1 MCNAMQKSLVT
12 ILCCLALVAGCG
24 GGGGGTSPLPSPA
37 VDTTPNAFVFTDQ
50 SNVTVNTVVTSV
62 AITISGIN
70 TATPVSV
77 VGGTYSINSGA
88 FTAIAS
94 TLMNG
99 DTVQVRH
106 TSALTPGASTNTTL
120 LVDGVSDVFTSTTAT
135 IVGADTTPDAFSFT
149 DKTNVALATTVT
161 SDPITIT
168 GINAATPVSVTGGTY
183 SVGCTATY
191 GNADSTINNNQTVC
205 VRHTSSASANTAVD
219 TVLTVGGVADTF
231 TSATAPD
238 AAPAVSLLPF
248 LTGTG
253 QVKLFDPTVAISG
266 TNPATVD
273 SGLTA
278 PPITP
283 FCDDC
288 FAQATT
294 FHTGTVSVT
303 TVSDLRAARLAY
315 VKRGPGNNTGGLVFV
330 VNTDKGADNSPT
342 PIGLILDACAIVKT
356 QTTDF
361 LDVDHSALV
370 VERAGP
376 NLSCSAS
383 TDNVVTVIRLD
394 SLVTDLGTTIALALD
409 AGNPL
414 HAQTNALGEITGYLS
429 FEIGGT
435 LLAPTFDLVRRDADL
450 ANPVLLLPLQ
460 SSPEF
465 GADTT
470 GVNIEQSDLTHLY
483 VTAIPLGEGLKLYR
497 VETAG
502 TLSPVLHS
510 FVGFNA
516 GNPIQDALHDATHL
530 YFSDENRLLSTPVGS
545 NSTADVTI
553 LTTMVHPVPS
563 ETLRIG
569 NRAIDT
575 STTPARVVFE
585 ATDTGLTVD
594 SGVFSVTTNAT
605 DATATVLD
613 KYPDSLGGSATIVA
627 VSNGR
632 AYINHVDHGD
642 QDFPNDADD
651 ALRINTDGTDP
662 VTILSAYWPGR
673 QYTTTFNLSQVSA
686 LPITTIF
693 LATRV
698 LTGLPGSSTG
708 TETLRVV
715 DPVTGAAGIVLG
727 TVTDAANFMPIKIDG
742 LGRYALARV
751 EISRTDV
758 FDLDVYSLDT
768 ATASSLMPLAQ
779 TAGANDVLLRD

>member
-1 MCNAMQKSLVT
+1 MHNATQKSLVT
-12 ILCCLALVAGCG
+12 LLCSAALLAGCG
-24 GGGGGTSPLPSPA
+24 SKGSSSTPS
-37 VDTTPNAFVFTDQ
+37 VDTTPNAFSFVDQ
-50 SNVTVNTVVTSV
+50 NGVALSSVVTSAPV
-62 AITISGIN
+62 TITGIDSPAAVTVSG
-70 TATPVSV
+70 T
-77 VGGTYSINSGA
+77 GGTYSVGCTTTYINTS
-88 FTAIAS
+88 S
-94 TLMNG
+94 TIVNNE
-99 DTVQVRH
+99 TVCVRH
-106 TSALTPGASTNTTL
+106 TSSSSPSTTVNTL
-120 LVDGVSDVFTSTTAT
+120 LTVGGVSDTFSSTTAASG
-135 IVGADTTPDAFSFT
+135 GADTTPDAFSFT
-149 DKTNVALATTVT
+149 DKTGVALATQVT

-168 GINAATPVSVTGGTY
+168 GINAPATVTVSGTGGMY

-191 GNADSTINNNQTVC
+191 IDTSSTIENNETVC

-219 TVLTVGGVADTF
+219 TVLTIGGVIDTF
-231 TSATAPD
+231 TSTTALE
-238 AAPAVSLLPF
+238 AAPVVSLLPF
-248 LTGTG
+248 LTGAG
-253 QVKLFDPTVAISG
+253 DVKLFDPTVVASG
-266 TNPATVD
+266 TNPKTVD
-273 SGLTA
+273 SGLTP

-294 FHTGTVSVT
+294 FHTGTVSVS
-303 TVSDLRAARLAY
+303 TVSNLRAARLAY
-315 VKRGPGNNTGGLVFV
+315 VKRGSGNNTGGLVYV
-330 VNTDKGADNSPT
+330 VNTDKGADNTPT
-342 PIGLILDACAIVKT
+342 SIGLILDACAIVKT

-361 LDVDHSALV
+361 LDVDRSALV
-370 VERAGP
+370 LERAGLD
-376 NLSCSAS
+376 LSCSTR

-394 SLVTDLGTTIALALD
+394 SLITDLGTTIALALD

-435 LLAPTFDLVRRDADL
+435 LLVPTFNLVRRDANL
-450 ANPVLLLPLQ
+450 ANPVSLLLLE
-460 SSPEF
+460 S
-465 GADTT
+465 GAGVDTT
-470 GVNIEQSDLTHLY
+470 GVNFEQSDLTHLF
-483 VTAIPLGEGLKLYR
+483 VTAIPAGQGLNLYR
-497 VETAG
+497 VESAG

-530 YFSDENRLLSTPVGS
+530 YFSDENRLLRTPVGS

-594 SGVFSVTTNAT
+594 SGVFSVAANAVN
-605 DATATVLD
+605 ATATVLD

-642 QDFPNDADD
+642 QDFDGDADD
-651 ALRINTDGTDP
+651 ALRINTDGTGA
-662 VTILSAYWPGR
+662 VTVLSAYWPGR
-673 QYTTTFNLSQVSA
+673 QRATTFDLSLGSA
-686 LPITTIF
+686 PPITALF

-698 LTGLPGSSTG
+698 VTGLLGSSTG
-708 TETLRVV
+708 LETLRLV

-727 TVTDAANFMPIKIDG
+727 SVSNAANFQAIKIDG

-751 EISRTDV
+751 EISRSDI
-758 FDLDVYSLDT
+758 FDNDVYSLDT
-768 ATASSLMPLAQ
+768 GTASSLMPLAQ